1 MIVVSADSRRATGY
15 ILRSSLLFCRRRS
28 KSFHSA
34 DLAFESSFY
43 DGGHISLLDN
53 RCRRAYYD
61 SRVRG
66 GIESVSIIKES
77 LIKSAQIDMLHVI
90 RSS

>member
-1 MIVVSADSRRATGY
+1 MIGIFTDSRRATGY
-15 ILRSSLLFCRRRS
+15 LLHSSLPLCRRHS
-28 KSFHSA
+28 ESFHSA
-34 DLAFESSFY
+34 DSAFESSFY

>member
-1 MIVVSADSRRATGY
+1 MRRCLCAGDAARAF
-15 ILRSSLLFCRRRS
+15 IQPI
-28 KSFHSA
+28 

-66 GIESVSIIKES
+66 GDRISEHHQGIADKE
-77 LIKSAQIDMLHVI
+77 
-90 RSS
+90 RSD